1 MQPTVRQ
8 EVQPQFEH
16 MIGANFGE
24 QAAIEAQHVA
34 PVEAQI
40 HAQEQ
45 VPSQISEG
53 LMAAFALS
61 MQLRS
66 ANQELANQILGM
78 GVKSEVVNNA
88 AVAFARQQEMDHQAR
103 EYTAKQNKTAEKR
116 AFASAE

>member
-1 MQPTVRQ
+1 MQPTIERP
-8 EVQPQFEH
+8 VQPQFED
-16 MIGANFGE
+16 MIAHNFGE
-24 QAAIEAQHVA
+24 QAALEAQHAA

-45 VPSQISEG
+45 VPTQISEG

-66 ANQELANQILGM
+66 ANPELANQILGM

-88 AVAFARQQEMDHQAR
+88 AVAFARQQELETQAR
-103 EYTAKQNKTAEKR
+103 HHIAQQEDKKR
-116 AFASAE
+116 PAFASAE